1 MLVGHLAVGFVAKRI
16 EPKVSLGTFVLAAL
30 LTLAWY
36 NNIAG
41 PIRATVNEKLNWQ
54 ILGAAVVPDAHVPA
68 TKVPN
73 IHQWMGKQRDHDL
86 GKFESSQVLI

>member
-1 MLVGHLAVGFVAKRI
+1 MGITNL
-16 EPKVSLGTFVLAAL
+16 
-30 LTLAWY
+30 
-36 NNIAG
+36 NAG